1 MFYMLNNQKQLIII
15 SFFFRPNQALKGA
28 GLTLELTL
36 AEPANVFTCCL
47 ATDGKHWAGGGGAG
61 FTSGGGVDGLGST
74 ATNGMAAGANYVT
87 PGVDA
92 ASFSYAIQNVEY
104 IASTIEFD
112 EAFTATFMSMI
123 QANGL
128 IQFHGVTFKNYI
140 WTWNYSDGSTEVI
153 PVAIRARSLKGI
165 LTTMRVQKNLNN
177 VIGFSLSRRVSAGL
191 SQYVWNIGSIR
202 LPQAPVRLIQNSAA
216 EGYTQAYCEIVK
228 LFSSFNSLDYAGRVE
243 YKQYFDSGFAIG
255 ISTEAYSQDTSLL
268 ESGMDT
274 ASQSLPVRLELLFQ
288 QGAFVRQAAATIN
301 GVNIGDLQA
310 QPKGEVLRADTFSM
324 LDVIYSVTADGLM
337 TSSE

>member
-112 EAFTATFMSMI
+112 GT
-123 QANGL
+123 L
-128 IQFHGVTFKNYI
+128 YKNYGVDVLLRPTRI
-140 WTWNYSDGSTEVI
+140 FL
-153 PVAIRARSLKGI
+153 PLQRPSL
-165 LTTMRVQKNLNN
+165 RP
-177 VIGFSLSRRVSAGL
+177 S
-191 SQYVWNIGSIR
+191 
-202 LPQAPVRLIQNSAA
+202 
-216 EGYTQAYCEIVK
+216 
-228 LFSSFNSLDYAGRVE
+228 
-243 YKQYFDSGFAIG
+243 
-255 ISTEAYSQDTSLL
+255 
-268 ESGMDT
+268 
-274 ASQSLPVRLELLFQ
+274 
-288 QGAFVRQAAATIN
+288 
-301 GVNIGDLQA
+301 
-310 QPKGEVLRADTFSM
+310 
-324 LDVIYSVTADGLM
+324 
-337 TSSE
+337 